1 MSTRVA
7 GTTAGESKRPRKSP
21 ASPLGKSAARTLA
34 GTTESKVDQIYGALK
49 LAIVSGE
56 LQPET
61 PIDKIEL
68 CARFGVSRL
77 SVTTA
82 VNRLAFERLV
92 VVEPQ
97 RGSYVSRIRI
107 SDVRQWMMIRRAL
120 EVEVVGA
127 CARDLDG
134 DWIEQL
140 ERNMAY
146 QQTAVKSGDLDGFHQ
161 LDIAFHRLLIEG
173 LGLDRVGEILESVRT
188 HVDRT
193 RRLLLPEPGRMPAT
207 LKEHQAIYRTIADH
221 DPAAA
226 ARAMNTHLD
235 RVLREL
241 EVFQERHPNF
251 FTD

>member
-1 MSTRVA
+1 MSTRIV
-7 GTTAGESKRPRKSP
+7 GMTAGASKRPRKSP
-21 ASPLGKSAARTLA
+21 ANPLGKNLGRTHP
-34 GTTESKVDQIYGALK
+34 GSTESKVDQIYGALK
-49 LAIVSGE
+49 LAIVAGD
-56 LQPET
+56 LPPEA
-61 PIDKIEL
+61 PIDKIDL

-127 CARDLDG
+127 CARQLGD
-134 DWIEQL
+134 DWIERL
-140 ERNMAY
+140 DRNMAY
-146 QQTAVKSGDLDGFHQ
+146 QRTAVKSGDLDGFHQ

-173 LGLDRVGEILESVRT
+173 LALDRVGEILESVRT

-207 LKEHQAIYRTIADH
+207 LKEHQAIYRTIADR
-221 DPAAA
+221 DPSAA
-226 ARAMNTHLD
+226 ARAMHTHLG

-241 EVFQERHPNF
+241 EAFQERHPNF